1 MSNLARIKIGVCE
14 FAMLL
19 IELAAEGESL
29 PSGAFDELAEAVR
42 ERLPRESEA
51 VLETQE
57 PRTKAELG
65 LVLARL
71 VVATTRERR
80 SSEMRD
86 RRTPSD
92 D

>member
-19 IELAAEGESL
+19 IELSAEGESL
-29 PSGAFDELAEAVR
+29 PSAAFDELAEAVR
-42 ERLPRESEA
+42 DRLPRESEA
-51 VLETQE
+51 VLEMQE
-57 PRTKAELG
+57 PQTKIELG

-80 SSEMRD
+80 SSEVH
-86 RRTPSD
+86 RRR
-92 D
+92 